1 MENNEF
7 SEHKPCLNS
16 RTLDH
21 FITTSKSTSK
31 FFLTVSLAIDPSA
44 NIFSFTCLSLNLP
57 SAIFPSTTVSSAI
70 VPSITFYP
78 PANST
83 SDLRHINYKNIDG
96 VLHNYIIVCY

>member
-7 SEHKPCLNS
+7 SEHKPC

-31 FFLTVSLAIDPSA
+31 FFLTVSLSIDPSA
-44 NIFSFTCLSLNLP
+44 NIFSFTCLSFNLP
-57 SAIFPSTTVSSAI
+57 STIFPSTTVSSAI
-70 VPSITFYP
+70 VPSITFYQ